1 MRERIEKIHHGGFRN
16 MKITRKHLKVF
27 YLYEGKLESL
37 NKVGSKKEKSLF
49 QEGEFEIINGLI
61 KVDSLARNGKL
72 SNKELIDYK
81 DNLNSLN
88 LSWFNKKSISALS
101 KKIYDKDHKIKESN
115 TFMGIL
121 ELLVDILKGI
131 FS

>member
-1 MRERIEKIHHGGFRN
+1 